1 MVTIITKAL
10 RVLACRDTQVNVGF
24 IGCVQNFSV
33 DRVDLAIVHDEE
45 IVCRLKFVRVVAD
58 EMEPILL
65 VKVKLAKRIVIDLFV
80 KRLIQDVR
88 F

>member
-24 IGCVQNFSV
+24 VGRVQNFSV
-33 DRVDLAIVHDEE
+33 NRVDFAIVHDEE

-65 VKVKLAKRIVIDLFV
+65 VKVKLAKRIIIDLFIESF
-80 KRLIQDVR
+80 IQDVR